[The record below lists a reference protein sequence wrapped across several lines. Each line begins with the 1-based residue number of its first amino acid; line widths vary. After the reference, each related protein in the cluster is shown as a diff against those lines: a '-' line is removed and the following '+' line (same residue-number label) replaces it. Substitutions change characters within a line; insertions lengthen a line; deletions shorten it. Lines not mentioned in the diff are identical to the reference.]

1 VYYVQS
7 GETVYS
13 TQRNKGDMPMPKVT
27 VYYFTDYN
35 IVTDQIIRSKRM
47 ATFVWVK
54 SLNYMPLMETAKEVD
69 TSELDDDGLYPKKET
84 I

>member
-1 VYYVQS
+1 MS
-7 GETVYS
+7 
-13 TQRNKGDMPMPKVT
+13 KVT

-54 SLNYMPLMETAKEVD
+54 SLNYMPLMDTAKEVD
-69 TSELDDDGLYPKKET
+69 ISELDDDGLYPRKR
-84 I
+84 